1 MTTIRA
7 EGVYFRVYP
16 DDHEPRHVHGEY
28 AETVAIVDLREDRS
42 VALADR
48 ADRVFPANAKRSD
61 VKKILR
67 VAKKHFDTLVATWEQ
82 MHQ

>member
-1 MTTIRA
+1 MTTIRI

-28 AETVAIVDLREDRS
+28 AETVAIVDLLQDGS

-48 ADRVFPANAKRSD
+48 TDRVLPSNAKRSD

-67 VAKKHFDTLVATWEQ
+67 VAMKHFETLIATWEQ
-82 MHQ
+82 MHK